1 MSEVRGLVDIHCHL
15 LPGIDDGPPEWSVSL
30 ETARA
35 LVAQG
40 VSSAIVTPHQLGAY
54 PNNRGETIRQRTA
67 ELQDRL
73 ASEDVPLRVLPGAEI
88 HIEAT
93 LLPRLA
99 SGQLLTLADRGRH
112 VLVEMPEAVFL
123 PPGRLVAELKA
134 AGMVVVL
141 AHPERN
147 RGAMG
152 QPELL
157 AAAVRDGCLLQVT
170 AGSLSGLFG
179 NRVQAFAESLVRRGL
194 VRFVASDAHGPQG
207 RASALRPA
215 YLRVVQWIGEKA
227 AGELFSADPSRI
239 AAGSAVASGRRSV
252 EKSGWG
258 KWFARKI
265 AA

>member
-1 MSEVRGLVDIHCHL
+1 M
-15 LPGIDDGPPEWSVSL
+15 
-30 ETARA
+30 
-35 LVAQG
+35 VAQG

-147 RGAMG
+147 RGRNG
-152 QPELL
+152 NQELL

-179 NRVQAFAESLVRRGL
+179 NRVQAFAESWCRCGL
-194 VRFVASDAHGPQG
+194 VRFVASDAHGPRAGLGATACLSAG
-207 RASALRPA
+207 RPVDRRESGWG
-215 YLRVVQWIGEKA
+215 VV
-227 AGELFSADPSRI
+227 FRSPSRI